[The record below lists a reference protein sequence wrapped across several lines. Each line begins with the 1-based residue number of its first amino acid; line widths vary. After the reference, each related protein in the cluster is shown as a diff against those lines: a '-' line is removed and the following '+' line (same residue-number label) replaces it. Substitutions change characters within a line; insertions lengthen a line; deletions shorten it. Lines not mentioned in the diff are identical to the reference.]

1 VAFVTYLIKIA
12 RDIALI
18 ELNPVDWGGWV
29 GYLLEEMETQA
40 ANHRLMNEY
49 EYSLNVLIDK
59 LQNRIK
65 GGKW

>member
-1 VAFVTYLIKIA
+1 
-12 RDIALI
+12 
-18 ELNPVDWGGWV
+18 
-29 GYLLEEMETQA
+29 
-40 ANHRLMNEY
+40 MNEY

>member
-1 VAFVTYLIKIA
+1 M
-12 RDIALI
+12 I

-59 LQNRIK
+59 LKNRIK